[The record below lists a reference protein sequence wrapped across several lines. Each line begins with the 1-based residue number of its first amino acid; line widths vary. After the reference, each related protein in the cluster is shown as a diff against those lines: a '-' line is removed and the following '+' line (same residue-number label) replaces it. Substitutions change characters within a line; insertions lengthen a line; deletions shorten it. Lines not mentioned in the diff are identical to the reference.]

1 MAGVWSGAWGQ
12 ELKAEVGAR
21 VQGVGAWGRGRN
33 KRAGCRGRERGQLM
47 GRGGGLWGKVREQ
60 GQEASAD
67 SRDPWGCRH
76 RGKDSLLWHW
86 KGPLPQPSSLEGREP
101 SGP

>member
-1 MAGVWSGAWGQ
+1 MWSGAWGQ

-47 GRGGGLWGKVREQ
+47 GRGGALGKSQGARARGECRQQGPLGVQAQ
-60 GQEASAD
+60 GQ
-67 SRDPWGCRH
+67 G
-76 RGKDSLLWHW
+76 
-86 KGPLPQPSSLEGREP
+86 QPALALERAP
-101 SGP
+101 PPALKS